1 MSKSKGNV
9 VDPTILVERYGLD
22 ALRYFLLREFPFGS
36 DGNYST
42 EALIKRSNSDL
53 SNDLGNLLSRVVAMI
68 KQSFPEGFPA
78 EKDFAEIDAELT
90 ALADET
96 VTKVERHFEKMEFS
110 LVLES
115 IWRLI
120 SQSNKYIDLTTPWI
134 LAKEEN
140 SRSRLA
146 AVLYTLADVLRRVAV
161 WLSPFMVDTPAKMRE
176 QLGISAAGS
185 ETDAE
190 LSSWESAAESGLYR
204 DDFIVQKGQAIF
216 PRIDLEAEMKA
227 LEKLD

>member
-1 MSKSKGNV
+1 
-9 VDPTILVERYGLD
+9 
-22 ALRYFLLREFPFGS
+22 
-36 DGNYST
+36 
-42 EALIKRSNSDL
+42 
-53 SNDLGNLLSRVVAMI
+53 MI

-134 LAKEEN
+134 LAKEEK

>member
-140 SRSRLA
+140 PGPVWQLSFILWPMSS
-146 AVLYTLADVLRRVAV
+146 VV
-161 WLSPFMVDTPAKMRE
+161 WLSGFHLHGGYPGEMRE
-176 QLGISAAGS
+176 QLGISAPVAKRM
-185 ETDAE
+185 
-190 LSSWESAAESGLYR
+190 LNSAAGNQQLNQV
-204 DDFIVQKGQAIF
+204 FIVMILSCKRDRPF
-216 PRIDLEAEMKA
+216 SPH
-227 LEKLD
+227 